1 MFLLRILLALLGKGN
16 SKSITDE
23 EAIQKYLET
32 QRSFYFDLIYER
44 YAPKIFAKSLSLMND
59 EALAQDCTQEI
70 MMKLLLN
77 LSKFNYKS
85 KFSTWVYS
93 ITYNFCIDKIRKRKK
108 DPSVN
113 VDDFSYY
120 DREDDE
126 IADRHL
132 KEVKLERLKTI
143 LDVIP
148 IGDKS
153 ILLMKYMDSLSIKE
167 ISQMTNKSESA
178 VKMKIKRAKEK
189 FVQVHNDHFEA
200 LEV

>member
-1 MFLLRILLALLGKGN
+1 MFLLRFLLALLGKGN
-16 SKSITDE
+16 PKSITDE
-23 EAIQKYLET
+23 EAVEKYIET

-77 LSKFNYKS
+77 LSKFNFRS

-108 DPSVN
+108 DPSIM

-120 DREDDE
+120 DREDNE
-126 IADRHL
+126 IEDRRI
-132 KEVKLERLKTI
+132 KEVRLERLKTI
-143 LDVIP
+143 LEEIP
-148 IGDKS
+148 VGDKS

-167 ISQMTNKSESA
+167 ISEMIDKSESA

-189 FVQVHNDHFEA
+189 FVMIHNEHFEA